1 MLLLFFALALTDA
14 QQAQHDRTEL
24 KMYQRIQ
31 ADQETISDIW
41 QPDARLLADYKKA
54 RACYT
59 NFHLYRVRDCDAQRR
74 RVQSDLGNV
83 EVAKAGHIDH

>member
-24 KMYQRIQ
+24 AIYHRIQ

-41 QPDARLLADYKKA
+41 QPDGRLMADYTKA
-54 RACYT
+54 RTCYT
-59 NFHLYRVRDCDAQRR
+59 NFHLYRVRDCDAQLRQ
-74 RVQSDLGNV
+74 VESDLGNV
-83 EVAKAGHIDH
+83 EVAKSGAH